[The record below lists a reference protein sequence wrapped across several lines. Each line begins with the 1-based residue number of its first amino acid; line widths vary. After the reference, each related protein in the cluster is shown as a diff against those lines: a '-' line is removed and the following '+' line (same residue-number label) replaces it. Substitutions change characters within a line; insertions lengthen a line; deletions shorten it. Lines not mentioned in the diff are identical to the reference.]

1 VVRTD
6 DIIDIINS
14 KFGWAIAEQARDLLE
29 HDTSFFVKNE
39 DKQLNLNAVFY
50 ILAFAERRG
59 FKRLASKA
67 RRYLKEVE
75 GMSEEDIS
83 REVRRYR

>member
-59 FKRLASKA
+59 FKRLAGKA

-75 GMSEEDIS
+75 GMSEEDIK
-83 REVRRYR
+83 REARRYR